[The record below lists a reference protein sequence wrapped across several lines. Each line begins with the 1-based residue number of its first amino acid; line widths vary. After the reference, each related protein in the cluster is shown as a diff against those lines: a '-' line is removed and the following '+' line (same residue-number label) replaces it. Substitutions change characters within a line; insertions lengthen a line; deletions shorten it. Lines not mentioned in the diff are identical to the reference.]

1 MVAVVLGL
9 GFANVIPGF
18 HLGKAGGGPG
28 PAPGQYSVTFS
39 EAGLAK
45 GTTWSITLAGS
56 TRSSSG
62 SMVQFTKGN
71 GSYAFSVGSVSGY
84 TASPSS
90 GTVMVNGASVTQS
103 VAFSPSVVAT
113 YAVTFTES
121 GLPTG
126 TSWTVSLGAS
136 PGSGSAP
143 GSIAFSEPNG
153 TYSFTIGSVA
163 GYTANPSSGSVTV
176 NGAAVTQA
184 IAFSPSSAATY
195 AVTFTETGL
204 PSGTEWS
211 VTVSGSTASALAPAA
226 VSLSEPNGSYSYT
239 VGSVAGYTA
248 SPSSGSVTVNG
259 ADVSQAITFTPIPPT
274 TYTVTFMETGLSSGT
289 EWSVTVSGSTA
300 SALAPAAVSLSEV
313 NGTYSYTVGSV
324 AGYTAS
330 PSSGSVTVNGAAV
343 TQAIA
348 FSPST
353 APTYAVTFTETGL
366 SSGTEWSVMLGGLPE
381 SVSAPGSIVFNEPN
395 GTYSYTVGSVA
406 GYTASPPSGSLTV
419 DGAAVTQAATFSPV
433 SAGGYYDVTFVA
445 QGLPAGAGGWSM
457 DVLSTSFSIYG
468 LLAESGSTAIFEL
481 PNGTYYVF
489 AHAENTNYTTSPPSH
504 EFNVTGAPVSEVFV
518 FTPIPPS
525 SGYPVTFSESGLPS
539 GTSWDVSL
547 YNETT
552 GSSQTKSGTG
562 STITLLEPNGSY
574 YFSVSASGY
583 VANPGSGSL
592 TVDGAGVT
600 QSIQFTR
607 VVTYTITF
615 TETGLASGDYWSVTS
630 EGTTS
635 AYAPNSIVFSSLSNG
650 TYSFTASAPGYSAN
664 PASGSVTVNGADA
677 SQAIAFRSTAAVY
690 PVTFIESGLPS
701 TSFWAV
707 TVGNVTTLIGNTSA
721 SSETS
726 ITLPNGAYGWS
737 ALGYGYS
744 GTLSSATIKIYMAT
758 PSSGIVTVNGGAV
771 SIDLKF
777 SALPRGTY
785 LVEAG
790 SFGSFGLSSNVSSS
804 AAWSITVGATTQY
817 LAGPIPAYFAEANG
831 TYSWSVTPPVGFA
844 ALSPGGTIAIAGGSL
859 FEDIGALLLFEWVAD
874 PSGSAAGPAGL
885 AGAVVAS
892 SPPPADVGL
901 AAWSLLAVGALVVG
915 VPGGSR
921 RPASRD
927 PGGKGREIRCASR
940 VPPSVAL
947 PVHRDDLNR

>member
-1 MVAVVLGL
+1 MLIVVAVVLGL

-39 EAGLAK
+39 EAGLVK

-62 SMVQFTKGN
+62 STVQFTKGN

-103 VAFSPSVVAT
+103 VAFSASVAAA

-226 VSLSEPNGSYSYT
+226 VSLTEPNGTYTYT

-248 SPSSGSVTVNG
+248 SPSSGPVTVNG
-259 ADVSQAITFTPIPPT
+259 AAVMQAIAFSSSTAPMYPVTFT
-274 TYTVTFMETGLSSGT
+274 ESGLPSGT
-289 EWSVTVSGSTA
+289 AWSVMLGGVTEGA
-300 SALAPAAVSLSEV
+300 SAPASIVFNEP
-313 NGTYSYTVGSV
+313 NGTYSYTVGSP
-324 AGYTAS
+324 AGFTAS

-343 TQAIA
+343 TQ
-348 FSPST
+348 S
-353 APTYAVTFTETGL
+353 
-366 SSGTEWSVMLGGLPE
+366 
-381 SVSAPGSIVFNEPN
+381 
-395 GTYSYTVGSVA
+395 
-406 GYTASPPSGSLTV
+406 
-419 DGAAVTQAATFSPV
+419 ATFSPV
-433 SAGGYYDVTFVA
+433 SATGYYAVTFTA
-445 QGLPAGAGGWSM
+445 QGLPVGTGGWSV
-457 DVLSTSFSIYG
+457 DVLSSSFSIYG
-468 LLAESGSTAIFEL
+468 LLAETGSTAVFEL
-481 PNGTYYVF
+481 PNGTYY
-489 AHAENTNYTTSPPSH
+489 ASAYSEDSNYTTSSSNH
-504 EFNVTGAPVSEVFV
+504 EFNVTGAPESEVFV
-518 FTPIPPS
+518 FTLIPPA
-525 SGYPVTFSESGLPS
+525 SGYTVTFGESGLPS

-547 YNETT
+547 YNEAT
-552 GSSQTKSGTG
+552 GTSQEKSGTG
-562 STITLLEPNGSY
+562 STISLTAPNGTY
-574 YFSVSASGY
+574 YFGVGASGY
-583 VANPGSGSL
+583 AANPASGIL
-592 TVDGAGVT
+592 TVDGADVS

-607 VVTYTITF
+607 LVTYTITF

-630 EGTTS
+630 EGTLS
-635 AYAPNSIVFSSLSNG
+635 AYAPNPIVFSSLSNG
-650 TYSFTASAPGYSAN
+650 NYSFTVNAPGYSAN
-664 PASGSVTVNGADA
+664 PASGSVTVNGANA
-677 SQAIAFRSTAAVY
+677 SQSIAFHSTAAVY

-701 TSFWAV
+701 TSVWLV
-707 TVGNVTTLIGNTSA
+707 EVGNVTTLIGNTSV

-737 ALGYGYS
+737 TLAFSYS
-744 GTLSSATIKIYMAT
+744 GSLSSQKVQIYMASS
-758 PSSGIVTVNGGAV
+758 SSGIVTVNGGPISV
-771 SIDLKF
+771 DLKF

-785 LVEAG
+785 LVETEP
-790 SFGSFGLSSNVSSS
+790 FGLSSNVSGS
-804 AAWSITVGATTQY
+804 AAWSVTVGTTTQH
-817 LAGPIPAYFAEANG
+817 LAGPIPAYFAETNG
-831 TYSWSVTPPVGFA
+831 TYPWSVTPPAGYA
-844 ALSPGGTIAIAGGSL
+844 ALSPRGTFAIAGSL
-859 FEDIGALLLFEWVAD
+859 MSSFELGGIGAIVLFGFAVD
-874 PSGSAAGPAGL
+874 PPGSATGPSGL
-885 AGAVVAS
+885 AGAVGVS
-892 SPPPADVGL
+892 LPLPADVGL
-901 AAWSLLAVGALVVG
+901 VAWSLLALGAVVVG
-915 VPGGSR
+915 VPGDSL
-921 RPASRD
+921 RPVYRD
-927 PGGKGREIRCASR
+927 SGGEGRGKRCASR
-940 VPPSVAL
+940 ALPSVAGR
-947 PVHRDDLNR
+947 VHRDLDR

>member
-226 VSLSEPNGSYSYT
+226 VSLSE
-239 VGSVAGYTA
+239 
-248 SPSSGSVTVNG
+248 
-259 ADVSQAITFTPIPPT
+259 
-274 TYTVTFMETGLSSGT
+274 
-289 EWSVTVSGSTA
+289 
-300 SALAPAAVSLSEV
+300 V

-366 SSGTEWSVMLGGLPE
+366 PGGTEWSVMLGGVPE
-381 SVSAPGSIVFNEPN
+381 SAFAPGSIVFDEPN
-395 GTYSYTVGSVA
+395 GTYSYTVGSPA
-406 GYTASPPSGSLTV
+406 GFTASPSYGSVTV
-419 DGAAVTQAATFSPV
+419 NGSAVTQAATFSPV

-481 PNGTYYVF
+481 PNGTYY
-489 AHAENTNYTTSPPSH
+489 ASAYSENSNYTTSPPSH
-504 EFNVTGAPVSEVFV
+504 EFNVTGAPESEVIV
-518 FTPIPPS
+518 FTLVPPP

-547 YNETT
+547 YNEAT
-552 GSSQTKSGTG
+552 GSSQEKSGTG

-574 YFSVSASGY
+574 YFDVSASGY
-583 VANPGSGSL
+583 AANPESGSL

-607 VVTYTITF
+607 VVTAIYTITF
-615 TETGLASGDYWSVTS
+615 TETGLASGDYWSVS
-630 EGTTS
+630 SAAGS
-635 AYAPNSIVFSSLSNG
+635 GNAYAPNPIVFSSLSNG
-650 TYSFTASAPGYSAN
+650 TYSFTASAPGYSAS
-664 PASGSVTVNGADA
+664 PSSGSVTVNGADA

-690 PVTFIESGLPS
+690 PVTFTESGLPS
-701 TSFWAV
+701 TSIWLV
-707 TVGNVTTLIGNTSA
+707 DVGNVTTLIGNTSA

-744 GTLSSATIKIYMAT
+744 GTLSSPTIKIYTAT
-758 PSSGIVTVNGGAV
+758 PSSGIVTVNGGPV
-771 SIDLKF
+771 SVDLKF

-785 LVEAG
+785 LVETEP
-790 SFGSFGLSSNVSSS
+790 FGPSSNVSGS
-804 AAWSITVGATTQY
+804 ATWSVTVGTTTQH

-831 TYSWSVTPPVGFA
+831 TYAWSVTPPTGYA
-844 ALSPGGTIAIAGGSL
+844 ALSPGGSIAIAGSL
-859 FEDIGALLLFEWVAD
+859 FSPFIFGAIGAILAFGWVATS
-874 PSGSAAGPAGL
+874 SGSVAGPPAS
-885 AGAVVAS
+885 AGAVGS
-892 SPPPADVGL
+892 SSFPAGVGL
-901 AAWSLLAVGALVVG
+901 AAWSLSVVGALVVG
-915 VPGGSR
+915 VPRDSR
-921 RPASRD
+921 RSGLRALCDTSP
-927 PGGKGREIRCASR
+927 EVRCASHASA
-940 VPPSVAL
+940 SVSR
-947 PVHRDDLNR
+947 PIHRDADR